1 MTRLHSRLRRRLSG
15 AALGAVA
22 LGGALACEQ
31 ELAPPDPA
39 PVVVATIYP
48 VGDLTRSIA
57 GEDVHVEVLV
67 PPHASPATYE
77 PMPRQIR
84 ALAGASAYLTVGG
97 SVDAWV
103 RALPGGLGT
112 ETRLNDGIALRPGDG
127 GGGGEAAT
135 GDPHTWLDPLLV
147 RDAWLPRLERVLG
160 AARPDARERLAERTR
175 ALSDSLTALDAWLTR
190 RLAPVREYGFVTA
203 HAAWGYMAERYGMR
217 ELVVIYSAPGREP
230 SARRLA
236 ALVDSARAAG
246 VRAVF
251 TEPQLGPTVAHALAD
266 ELGVPVLVLDPLG
279 GPGLDGR
286 EGYLSMMRF
295 NGLQIRRALD
305 P

>member
-1 MTRLHSRLRRRLSG
+1 MTRLHGRLRRPVSAAVLG
-15 AALGAVA
+15 AAALGGTV
-22 LGGALACEQ
+22 ACE
-31 ELAPPDPA
+31 PGRDPSE
-39 PVVVATIYP
+39 PTPLVVATIYP

-57 GEDVHVEVLV
+57 GEDVRVEVLV

-84 ALAGASAYLTVGG
+84 ALAGASGYLTVGG

-103 RALPGGLGT
+103 RALPGGLGAGT
-112 ETRLNDGIALRPGDG
+112 ETRLNDGVALRSAPDD
-127 GGGGEAAT
+127 AAE

-147 RDAWLPRLERVLG
+147 RDAWLPRMERVLG

-175 ALSDSLTALDAWLTR
+175 ALSDSLTALDAWLAR
-190 RLAPVREYGFVTA
+190 QLAPVRGYGFVAA
-203 HAAWGYMAERYGMR
+203 HPAWGYMAERYGMR
-217 ELVVIYSAPGREP
+217 EFGVIYSAPGREP

-251 TEPQLGPTVAHALAD
+251 AEPQLGPTAAHALAD
-266 ELGVPVLVLDPLG
+266 ELGVPVLALDPLG

-295 NGLQIRRALD
+295 NGMQIRRALY

>member
-1 MTRLHSRLRRRLSG
+1 MTRLHGRLRRRLSG
-15 AALGAVA
+15 AALGAAA
-22 LGGALACEQ
+22 LGGALACERQ
-31 ELAPPDPA
+31 PAPPEAVPL
-39 PVVVATIYP
+39 VVATIYP
-48 VGDLTRSIA
+48 VADLTRSIA

-84 ALAGASAYLTVGG
+84 ALAGASVYLTVGG

-103 RALPGGLGT
+103 RALPAGPGS
-112 ETRLNDGIALRPGDG
+112 ETRLNDGIALRSGDG
-127 GGGGEAAT
+127 SGEAAT

-147 RDAWLPRLERVLG
+147 RDAWLPRMERALG
-160 AARPDARERLAERTR
+160 AARPEARERLAERTR

-190 RLAPVREYGFVTA
+190 QLAPVRQYGFITA

-217 ELVVIYSAPGREP
+217 EFAVIYPAPGREP

-251 TEPQLGPTVAHALAD
+251 TEPRLGPTAAHALAD
-266 ELGVPVLVLDPLG
+266 ELGVPVLMLDPLG

-295 NGLQIRRALD
+295 NGLQIRRALER
-305 P
+305 